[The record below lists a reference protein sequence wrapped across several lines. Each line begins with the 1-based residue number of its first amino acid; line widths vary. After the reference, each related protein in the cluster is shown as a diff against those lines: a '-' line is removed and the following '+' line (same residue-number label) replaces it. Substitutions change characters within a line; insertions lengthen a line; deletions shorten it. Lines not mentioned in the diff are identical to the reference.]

1 MINPQAC
8 VYVGEEGVG
17 HLRVGGTGYFATPH
31 LSMGRAE
38 SCRNCSVT
46 LEGDGRLVLGD
57 ITVKGAVGATVNF
70 NGGTLATYE
79 GMRRCVPFIA
89 PTIATRIQSGGARIE
104 VGIDT
109 LAELPGVLAEDSASR
124 GGGLTKAGYG
134 TLVLLATNTYTGAT
148 RVEGGCLLVKDAG
161 AVGRSASIHV
171 AGEAKLGFFGE
182 NLSAAHAAL
191 AAKVTWATGS
201 ALLIDTRNGPVRIS
215 GRDLLGAPVV
225 EKTGAND
232 LIFMSPP
239 VGVCEIRVRQGN
251 LRTSEPDLIPPAV
264 KVLSLG
270 GQFSKAPTTEE

>member
-1 MINPQAC
+1 
-8 VYVGEEGVG
+8 
-17 HLRVGGTGYFATPH
+17 
-31 LSMGRAE
+31 MGRAAT
-38 SCRNCSVT
+38 CRNCSVT

-57 ITVKGAVGATVNF
+57 ITVKGVVGATINF

-89 PTIATRIQSGGARIE
+89 PTIAMRIQSGGARIE
-104 VGIDT
+104 VGLDAW
-109 LAELPGVLAEDSASR
+109 AELPGALAEDSASR

-134 TLVLLATNTYTGAT
+134 TLVLLGTNTYTGAT
-148 RVEGGCLLVKDAG
+148 RVEGGCLLVRNAG
-161 AVGRSASIHV
+161 AVGRSVSIHV

-191 AAKVTWATGS
+191 AGMVTWAPGS

-232 LIFMSPP
+232 LILASPP
-239 VGVCEIRVRQGN
+239 VGVGEIRVRQGD

-270 GQFSKAPTTEE
+270 GQFLNNGG

>member
-1 MINPQAC
+1 MTI
-8 VYVGEEGVG
+8 
-17 HLRVGGTGYFATPH
+17 
-31 LSMGRAE
+31 
-38 SCRNCSVT
+38 
-46 LEGDGRLVLGD
+46 EGDGRLVLGD
-57 ITVKGAVGATVNF
+57 ITVKGAVGASVNF

-79 GMRRCVPFIA
+79 GMRRCVPFIE

-109 LAELPGVLAEDSASR
+109 WAELPGVLAEDSASL

-182 NLSAAHAAL
+182 NLAAAQAAL
-191 AAKVTWATGS
+191 AGKITWAPGS

-215 GRDLLGAPVV
+215 GGELLGASVV
-225 EKTGAND
+225 EKTGEND
-232 LIFMSPP
+232 LIFTSPP
-239 VGVCEIRVRQGN
+239 VGVGEIRVRQGN
-251 LRTSEPDLIPPAV
+251 LCTSKPELIPPAV

-270 GQFSKAPTTEE
+270 GHYLNNGG